1 MLSLRNYR
9 HDLIAHSHDHPQL
22 VFGLTGLLE
31 FEIAGCASRVGE
43 QGLAVIPSTI
53 HHSCAS
59 ANGSRCLVLDVP
71 SEQWVR
77 EHLGHHTEG
86 SLRLL
91 DRPDTLRLA
100 PAQHSL
106 VAWLARSAT
115 NDSVIAEQG
124 SVLLLASLA
133 GWRTRCP
140 AERSGA
146 GAGSD
151 RCLHRPAP
159 GASAA
164 GRRPGAPG
172 RIVGRASACTFARG
186 NRAYPHGVRAPAAL
200 ASRRST
206 LAGHPPAGRRDRRT
220 GGLYLAKRLHR
231 SANAPARIHP
241 ADAATRVS
249 RQKRRVMRQTAAMP

>member
-43 QGLAVIPSTI
+43 QGLAVIPSTV
-53 HHSCAS
+53 HHTCAS

-133 GWRTRCP
+133 GKHDAQRNDRALALAAIDAFIDRHLAHPLQVADLARLAGLSVAHLHARLLEETGLTPMEYVRRRRLRHAEALLQGTRLP
-140 AERSGA
+140 VGEIAARVGYTSQ
-146 GAGSD
+146 
-151 RCLHRPAP
+151 
-159 GASAA
+159 SAF
-164 GRRPGAPG
+164 
-172 RIVGRASACTFARG
+172 T
-186 NRAYPHGVRAPAAL
+186 AAL
-200 ASRRST
+200 MRLRGYTPRTLRRESR
-206 LAGHPPAGRRDRRT
+206 D
-220 GGLYLAKRLHR
+220 K
-231 SANAPARIHP
+231 NAE
-241 ADAATRVS
+241 
-249 RQKRRVMRQTAAMP
+249 